1 MRHHTEDAELNYK
14 RAERAMNVYA
24 KAFKIKR
31 YFTE

>member
-1 MRHHTEDAELNYK
+1 MRHHNEEYDLHSKKVEK
-14 RAERAMNVYA
+14 AMNVYA

>member
-1 MRHHTEDAELNYK
+1 MRHHTEDTEQHSK
-14 RAERAMNVYA
+14 KVERAMNVYA